1 MWPVGRVTYSW
12 EQAQCC
18 FVGRPGRCAC
28 AGGWGVEGS
37 AFLTIIITTIIF
49 TITTIIFI
57 TISTDPMRGGG
68 VCVHHHHH
76 RHHHHNDYIHHRH
89 DYLHHHR
96 HCFIAKVLLLLLSSS
111 LLLPA
116 MARGRVIILK
126 NVLVGVRVALMGV
139 FGSCWSWSPFQSLD
153 VPRDLDLGK
162 KLLSCKWCHL
172 SVKSCYPSIEKHV
185 YMNMKQN
192 IWLQHYFSVEV
203 RDQRVLAVQQQLR
216 RQRAIRWLSLIVI
229 VLELV
234 LVLTSLDSA
243 IPRN

>member
-1 MWPVGRVTYSW
+1 MIVKIGRSDDDDNSKLMWPVGRLTYSW

-116 MARGRVIILK
+116 MARGRVIMLK
-126 NVLVGVRVALMGV
+126 NVLVGVRMVLRWWRSLVHIDHGHHFNLLTKM
-139 FGSCWSWSPFQSLD
+139 SWSENKALVLQVVSL
-153 VPRDLDLGK
+153 VSN
-162 KLLSCKWCHL
+162 KLLPIYWKARIYEYETKYLASTLFFPLRCGISACLPFNSSCDGKEPLGDYH
-172 SVKSCYPSIEKHV
+172 
-185 YMNMKQN
+185 
-192 IWLQHYFSVEV
+192 
-203 RDQRVLAVQQQLR
+203 
-216 RQRAIRWLSLIVI
+216 
-229 VLELV
+229 
-234 LVLTSLDSA
+234 
-243 IPRN
+243 